1 MAEIKR
7 NTRQFVMPVNKWEA
21 VVREGDGF
29 AEDVFNRQGP
39 GWIEHVPEWAAYH
52 VVKMGDIEKV
62 TVDDILDLQVQ
73 DQEALFINIRQCIA
87 GDKVNLKVFCEQKI
101 HENGICV
108 DLEEI
113 SFTPLPA
120 DAQGE
125 RPTFVVTLPRSEWEC
140 EFGYITGQEEL
151 AAVEKI
157 KRGVEDEI
165 ALLFESIKRL
175 GPYRKGVDLKLR
187 HFMELLTLDRAT
199 IRGAFDKKYC
209 GYDTRYRWNCKTC
222 GGANI
227 TSLFSQKGFFVP
239 KV

>member
-7 NTRQFVMPVNKWEA
+7 NTRQFVMPVCKWET

-29 AEDVFNRQGP
+29 AEDVFNRQGS
-39 GWIEHVPEWAAYH
+39 WVEYVPEWAAYH

-62 TVDDILDLQVQ
+62 STDHILDLQVQ
-73 DQEALFINIRQCIA
+73 DQESLFINIRQCIA
-87 GDKVNLKVFCEQKI
+87 GDKLNLRVFCDQKL
-101 HENGICV
+101 HENGISLS
-108 DLEEI
+108 LEEI
-113 SFTPLPA
+113 SFIPPPH

-125 RPTFVVTLPRSEWEC
+125 NPTFIIELPRSGWEC
-140 EFGYITGQEEL
+140 EFGYITGREEL
-151 AAVEKI
+151 AAVEKM

-175 GPYRKGVDLKLR
+175 GPYKKGVDLKLR

-199 IRGAFDKKYC
+199 IRGAFDSKYS